1 MTNATSM
8 KSPAGVRHPFKKNLT
23 FTVEEDIWRG
33 IEEEAKRSGVSA
45 NELVKRL
52 LENRLKGTSK

>member
-1 MTNATSM
+1 MTNATSR